1 MPSLRSSSLREPPPR
16 LLAIRRAAG
25 LLQSKPTSSGD
36 GRSKAWL
43 FFLFIM
49 QKMISRQ
56 TSLVTETTWG
66 SQSFSRPRLF
76 CKLRTEHLVC
86 ILTAAGPG
94 QSPLPTLPGSLSR
107 PPTLQSQAEYFL
119 PAAQLVRWEVKT
131 RFIFAE
137 SEQAHLWGQLP
148 ALPRVPSRMPLTT
161 FNVI

>member
-25 LLQSKPTSSGD
+25 LLQSKLTSSGD

-43 FFLFIM
+43 FFSFYNAK
-49 QKMISRQ
+49 KMISRQ
-56 TSLVTETTWG
+56 TSLETETTWG
-66 SQSFSRPRLF
+66 SQSFSRPRSF
-76 CKLRTEHLVC
+76 RKLRTETLVC

-119 PAAQLVRWEVKT
+119 PAAQLVRWEVQT
-131 RFIFAE
+131 RFILQNLSRLIFGDNFPL
-137 SEQAHLWGQLP
+137 SPGYLP
-148 ALPRVPSRMPLTT
+148 ECHSPRST
-161 FNVI
+161 

>member
-1 MPSLRSSSLREPPPR
+1 MPSLRSSSLSEPPPR

-25 LLQSKPTSSGD
+25 LLQSKLTSSGD
-36 GRSKAWL
+36 GHQRLGS

-56 TSLVTETTWG
+56 TSLETETTWG
-66 SQSFSRPRLF
+66 SQPFSRPRSF
-76 CKLRTEHLVC
+76 RKLRTEHLVC

-119 PAAQLVRWEVKT
+119 PAAQLVRWEVQT
-131 RFIFAE
+131 RFIMQNLSRLVFGNNFPL
-137 SEQAHLWGQLP
+137 SPGYLP
-148 ALPRVPSRMPLTT
+148 ECHSPHST
-161 FNVI
+161 